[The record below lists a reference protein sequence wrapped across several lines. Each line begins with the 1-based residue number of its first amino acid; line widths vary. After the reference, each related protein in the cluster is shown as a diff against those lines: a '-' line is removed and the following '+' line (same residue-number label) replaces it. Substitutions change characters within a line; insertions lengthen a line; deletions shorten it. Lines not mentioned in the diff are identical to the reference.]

1 MASLKAIAAIA
12 LTLMIAAPI
21 GMGYLFASEN
31 VDVTYWDD
39 VGTANLSNEILNY
52 ETPIYGIYEGPNN
65 NSYLADASG
74 LSPTYNRVDPDYNE
88 ISANYTALPV
98 YTTESRTFTLA
109 AGTSQSYSVSNQSV
123 GSTGSGAN
131 TILGNQPYQ
140 YLNITN
146 YTGTVTLTLDGT
158 AHSLSLGGALVALKN
173 GETYS
178 VYVNASGYGQSQV
191 YDGVTA
197 WKVGSTGTLEVSTYV
212 RDYTDLSITTD
223 YSMPLKGA
231 CSVKITHTNGTV
243 EYANPYRTLST
254 LLTSNVDLT
263 YNSPG
268 FLHITAN
275 NETTTYSSVAS
286 VSVASYS
293 TNGTVTYSA
302 TFPDGTFAS
311 PAYGWKMPVDTV
323 RWYNNFENESVRM
336 MLKLE
341 MGDSLTFYI
350 PGTSGNYVVERA
362 SGDVTLEDL
371 TLGAYTYLMLD
382 IGMEKITLSGLSG
395 WPALS
400 QDPEIVL
407 NTVTVDYTIAA
418 ATPFEYVQ
426 IYVDGTPDLR
436 VDRASVAMG
445 TFPSTKNFN
454 LDLDGLFPGKS
465 FTLKFNSIGVYG
477 DYLVY
482 GNDTYVVNNGKITV
496 NDRAVSL
503 KGATFSAHEN
513 AGEYTLYINGM
524 ETGTL
529 PSAPILTFG
538 GEWSLTV
545 TSTLQEQKTE
555 QRAQWAAG
563 QFAFDKTDFAA
574 CGLLVAGACLVGLGM
589 YGQRSGIKMGV
600 LLLICGGAALAYLSF
615 V

>member
-65 NSYLADASG
+65 NSYLSDASG
-74 LSPTYNRVDPDYNE
+74 LSPTYSRVDPDYNE

-98 YTTESRTFTLA
+98 YTTESRTFTLT
-109 AGTSQSYSVSNQSV
+109 AGTSGSYSLNNQSV
-123 GSTGSGAN
+123 GNTGSGA
-131 TILGNQPYQ
+131 TYVLGSQPYQ
-140 YLNITN
+140 YLGISD
-146 YTGTVTLTLDGT
+146 YTGVLTLTIDGT
-158 AHSLSLGGALVALKN
+158 AYTFSLGNTVVALKN
-173 GETYS
+173 GDTYTI
-178 VYVNASGYGQSQV
+178 YTYAGGIGNTYE
-191 YDGVTA
+191 DVTT
-197 WKVGSTGTLEVSTYV
+197 WKVGISGTASVSYYV
-212 RDYTDLSITTD
+212 RDYTDLNIVTD
-223 YSMPLKGA
+223 YSMQIKGA
-231 CSVKITHTNGTV
+231 SSVKITHTNGTV
-243 EYANPYRTLST
+243 EYATPYRSYST
-254 LLTSNVDLT
+254 LLTSNTTLT

-268 FLHITAN
+268 FFHITTAN
-275 NETTTYSSVAS
+275 GTETYSNVSS

-362 SGDVTLEDL
+362 SGDVTLEGL
-371 TLGAYTYLMLD
+371 TLGTYTYLMLD
-382 IGMEKITLSGLSG
+382 IGMEQITLSGLSG

-418 ATPFEYVQ
+418 STPFEYVQ

-589 YGQRSGIKMGV
+589 YGQRSGIKMGL
-600 LLLICGGAALAYLSF
+600 LLLICGGAALIYLTF